1 MNPSINIAKNL
12 FFSRNFAIKANAMVD
27 YYLQTQIINPIPLNQ
42 RSTLTLEFSDNFIAK
57 VSTAVTSLVPF
68 TLFSKN
74 IVIQALDSGIS
85 SSECFS
91 VSFNDFY

>member
-1 MNPSINIAKNL
+1 
-12 FFSRNFAIKANAMVD
+12 MVD
-27 YYLQTQIINPIPLNQ
+27 STLDQQIINPIPSNQ
-42 RSTLTLEFSDNFIAK
+42 KSTLTLEFSDNFIAK
-57 VSTAVTSLVPF
+57 VSTAVTSLIPF

-74 IVIQALDSGIS
+74 IVIQASDSGIS